1 MIDDAI
7 NIWSEMLSEDDP
19 TYIAKAVK
27 QYIKTDATGYPP
39 SIGQIRVI
47 AKDIRTGELRER
59 QIRLSKL
66 PEPGGVPMPEE
77 LKERM
82 EGLFTC
88 KMK

>member
-7 NIWSEMLSEDDP
+7 NIWSEMLSDDEP
-19 TYIAKAVK
+19 AYIAKAVK
-27 QYIKTDATGYPP
+27 EYIKTDATGYPP
-39 SIGQIRVI
+39 SIGQIRAI
-47 AKDIRTGELRER
+47 AKDIRAAELREQ
-59 QIRLSKL
+59 QIRVSKL
-66 PEPGGVPMPEE
+66 PEPDGVPMPQE